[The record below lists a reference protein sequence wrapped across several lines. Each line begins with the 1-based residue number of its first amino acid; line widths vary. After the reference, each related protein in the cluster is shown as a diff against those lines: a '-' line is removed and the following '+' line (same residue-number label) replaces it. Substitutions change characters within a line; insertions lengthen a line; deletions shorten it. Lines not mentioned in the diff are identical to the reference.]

1 MPAQELAPEFRSVMS
16 EYYDALDALGMRLLR
31 LLGMTLNLPEG
42 FFTDRFGEKYLGT
55 LRPIH
60 YSGRVSK
67 PHDVCC
73 RWPFLLSPCLFRHD

>member
-1 MPAQELAPEFRSVMS
+1 MS
-16 EYYDALDALGMRLLR
+16 AYYDALDALGMRLLR
-31 LLGMTLNLPEG
+31 LLGKTLNLPEG

-67 PHDVCC
+67 PHDV
-73 RWPFLLSPCLFRHD
+73 RYQRPFLLSPRLFHHEYATQNC

>member
-1 MPAQELAPEFRSVMS
+1 MS
-16 EYYDALDALGMRLLR
+16 EYYDALNVLGMRLLR
-31 LLGMTLNLPEG
+31 LLGKTLNLPEG

-67 PHDVCC
+67 PHDVRKCC
-73 RWPFLLSPCLFRHD
+73 PFLVTPTSASE